1 MTIQVLVLEMRLVL
15 EQEIVHGPEFPLRRR
30 GLRGLGRQQRVRVSV
45 LKREVPEYEPNLIGK
60 PLQQQLRR
68 RRRDLAARTFEVAV
82 FDQRYPRV
90 LRTLEMVGGLR
101 RHRQAHGMGW

>member
-1 MTIQVLVLEMRLVL
+1 MQVLVLEMHLVL

-30 GLRGLGRQQRVRVSV
+30 GLRGLGREQRVGVSV
-45 LKREVPEYEPNLIGK
+45 LQREVPEYETNLVGK
-60 PLQQQLRR
+60 PLQQQFRR
-68 RRRDLAARTFEVAV
+68 RRRDLAAGAFEVAV
-82 FDQRYPRV
+82 FDQRHPRV